1 MTRAL
6 CVLFLLGSPLYAAK
20 HLETKVS
27 PGYVE
32 FQWTEDGR
40 LLKSKMIRKE
50 AVYSVDFQRVSMG
63 QSHNGKIKVVL
74 RHDEGIEVRYE
85 QVCLEEFF
93 DLDEAMKSHR
103 ALQQLV
109 AANVPAAVSTD
120 VKNP

>member
-1 MTRAL
+1 MRAL
-6 CVLFLLGSPLYAAK
+6 CVLLLFASPLFAAK

-50 AVYSVDFQRVSMG
+50 AIYSVDFQRVSMG
-63 QSHNGKIKVVL
+63 QSHNGKIQIVL

-85 QVCLEEFF
+85 KLCLEEFF
-93 DLDEAMKSHR
+93 DLEEAMKSHR

-109 AANVPAAVSTD
+109 ADNAPAISTSA

>member
-1 MTRAL
+1 MIRTL
-6 CVLFLLGSPLYAAK
+6 VFLLLLVAPLHAAK

-32 FQWTEDGR
+32 FQWKEDGR

-50 AVYSVDFQRVSMG
+50 AVYSVDFQRVTVG
-63 QSHNGKIKVVL
+63 QSHNGRIKLVL

-85 QVCLEEFF
+85 NLCLEDFF
-93 DLDEAMKSHR
+93 DLEEAMACYR

-109 AANVPAAVSTD
+109 ADNAPPPAE